1 MNLSAAKDTFIIES
15 RELLDEMEHS
25 LLELEKD
32 PSSQDAINAVFRAV
46 HTIKGSS
53 GMFGFNGIVD
63 FTHVAENFLEKVR
76 KGTIKISDDLTAVL
90 LECRDH
96 IAELVDIYAEGDA
109 SVPAQLVAKGN
120 EILKRLESFLNEG
133 QTISS
138 KHNEAKEA
146 KEAEEKKDTAS
157 VTKTSRDR
165 VENDCWHISL
175 RFGKDVLRNGLD
187 PMAFIGY
194 LKNLGKII
202 NLVTVTDAMPKIKD
216 MNPEECY
223 LGFEIDLETD
233 KTKEDIEQ
241 VFEFVE
247 NDAQIIIIPPN
258 SSVDEYK
265 MLIENMPET
274 PMRLGEILQSIGSLT
289 EHELEKAMMKQI
301 EKGGLE
307 HEKPLGE
314 ILAEEKMVPEA
325 VIDAALE
332 KQKKTA
338 VEVKKSIR
346 IEADKLDNL
355 INQVGELVITVSNVN
370 QLADKNGDKE
380 LLEASSIMSR
390 LVEEIRDSAMNVRMV
405 QIGET
410 FKKFERVVRD
420 LSKNLG
426 KKIDLEV
433 SGGDTELDKTVVEKI
448 SDPLMHIVRNA
459 VDHGIGMPETRKK
472 AGKPEYGTLSL
483 NAFHDMGMIIIEIS
497 DDGEGINKERVLKK
511 AIERGLIAQGQELTD
526 KEIYNLIFE
535 PGFSTAEAVT
545 NVSGRGVGMDVV
557 KKNIEALRG
566 TVDIDSKEGEGTSIR
581 IQLPLTLA
589 IIDGF
594 RVGVGETSY
603 IIPLDMVLECIE
615 ITEKDILTKRGGN
628 FVNLRGEVLP
638 FLRLREFFD
647 EEGAKSAHENVIVVR
662 YGQMK
667 AGLVAD
673 RLLGE
678 FQTVIKPLG
687 KLFENVHGISGAT
700 ILGSGEVA
708 LILDVPRLVKAAQ
721 RIEEESKKLHTAGVA

>member
-1 MNLSAAKDTFIIES
+1 MDLTAAKETFIIES
-15 RELLDEMEHS
+15 RELLEEMEHS
-25 LLELEKD
+25 LLELEKTSD
-32 PSSQDAINAVFRAV
+32 SKDAVNAVFRAV

-53 GMFGFNGIVD
+53 GMFGFKGIVD

-76 KGTIKISDDLTAVL
+76 KGEVPINPELIADL
-90 LECRDH
+90 LECHDH
-96 IAELVDIYAEGDA
+96 IQELVNIYAEGSG
-109 SVPAQLVAKGN
+109 SVPASMVSTGN
-120 EILKRLESFLNEG
+120 EILRKLEGHLSGEKLPEMH
-133 QTISS
+133 S
-138 KHNEAKEA
+138 
-146 KEAEEKKDTAS
+146 EKKEP
-157 VTKTSRDR
+157 
-165 VENDCWHISL
+165 VEKKETGLSGPESSETVQNENWHISL
-175 RFGKDVLRNGLD
+175 RFNEEVLKNGLD
-187 PMAFIGY
+187 PASFIAY
-194 LKNLGKII
+194 LKKIGTII
-202 NLVTVTDAMPKIKD
+202 NLTTITDNVPPVAEMD
-216 MNPEECY
+216 PENCY
-223 LGFEIDLETD
+223 LGFEIDFETD

-247 NDAQIIIIPPN
+247 NDAKIVIIPPN
-258 SSVDEYK
+258 SSISHYK
-265 MLIENMPET
+265 EMIENMPEES
-274 PMRLGEILQSIGSLT
+274 MRLGEILTSTGSLT
-289 EHELEKAMMKQI
+289 EHELEKAMKLQI
-301 EKGGLE
+301 EKGDIE
-307 HEKPLGE
+307 KPKPLGE
-314 ILAEEKMVPEA
+314 ILVEEKMVPND
-325 VIDAALE
+325 VVDAALE

-338 VEVKKSIR
+338 VDVKKSIR
-346 IEADKLDNL
+346 IEAEKLDSL
-355 INQVGELVITVSNVN
+355 INQVGELVITVANVN

-380 LLEASSIMSR
+380 LLEASSVMSR

-410 FKKFERVVRD
+410 FRKFERVVRD

-426 KKIDLEV
+426 KKIRLEI

-459 VDHGIGMPETRKK
+459 VDHGIATPEVRRN
-472 AGKPEYGTLSL
+472 AGKPEEGIISL

-497 DDGEGINKERVLKK
+497 DTGEGLKKEKLLNK
-511 AIERGLIAQGQELTD
+511 AIEKGIVQSGQELTD

-535 PGFSTAEAVT
+535 AGFSTAEKVT
-545 NVSGRGVGMDVV
+545 DVSGRGVGMDVV
-557 KKNIEALRG
+557 RKNIESLRG
-566 TVDIDSKEGEGTSIR
+566 SVELDSVEGEGTTLR

-594 RVGVGETSY
+594 RVGIGDASY

-647 EEGAKSAHENVIVVR
+647 EEGEKGSHENVIVVR

-687 KLFENVHGISGAT
+687 KLFENVQGISGAT

-708 LILDVPRLVKAAQ
+708 LIVDVPRLVTAA
-721 RIEEESKKLHTAGVA
+721 RKIEEEETKRTEEAFV